1 MIYSL
6 DQAISS
12 SRTVKNFSKHTC
24 EAYGCSNGATKRI
37 IVSVGN
43 LGDIDLNLC
52 KNCVLKFNDSIV
64 DENNNGELTAL
75 EQQLTPEVR
84 TMNPN
89 GTILS
94 TA

>member
-1 MIYSL
+1 MSQGIIEL
-6 DQAISS
+6 DLINSI
-12 SRTVKNFSKHTC
+12 C
-24 EAYGCSNGATKRI
+24 EAYGCNNVATKQI
-37 IVSVGN
+37 TVSAGN
-43 LGDIDLNLC
+43 FGNIDLNFC
-52 KNCVLKFNDSIV
+52 NNCVSKFNDSIV

-75 EQQLTPEVR
+75 EQQLTPDAR